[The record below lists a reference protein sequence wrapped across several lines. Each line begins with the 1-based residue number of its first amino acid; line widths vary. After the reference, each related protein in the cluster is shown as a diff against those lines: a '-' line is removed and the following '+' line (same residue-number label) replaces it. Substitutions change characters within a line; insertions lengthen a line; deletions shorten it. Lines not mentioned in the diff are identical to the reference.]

1 MTSPSRFAERVLAL
15 VIRDSEWRDGV
26 IGDLR
31 EEHARLAARVGAA
44 RATRWHRRQALGV
57 AVRHGTHRLLRRPT
71 PPPRWLASAAQE
83 PDGTW
88 TAGLTRDVLYA
99 WRGVT
104 QRPALSGVI
113 VITLALALSANST
126 IFSLM
131 DALVLRPYRFE
142 GVDRLVIVATRS
154 PTQTLLDPQSASPA
168 DFREWQQQTA
178 TIERW
183 AAYEWWDANLSGV
196 DVPEQVPGFRVSPG
210 FFTTLGTALPLGRD
224 FQAEEGEAGRNRRVV
239 LGHDLWVRRF
249 GARPD
254 IIGST
259 VRLDGE
265 PHEVVGIAP
274 DGFQVPLGAQVWSP
288 LGLDAEGWN
297 DRRRNNLTVIGRM
310 ADGATF
316 EQAQSEITTLIDRQ
330 RQDHPDTNANR
341 LADVQTFTRGMADP
355 GAGGF
360 MAVWQAAAG
369 LLLLVACANIANL
382 LLARGSERAQEYA
395 VRLAL
400 GASRGRL
407 FGQTVL
413 EGLMLSLLATAVSV
427 PLTVA
432 GIGLSRS
439 AIPVPLLRFIPG
451 WEFLAIDLRLMLM
464 TAALAMVAT
473 MVFALIPAGQA
484 THAHVADSLRQGA
497 RSVTS
502 SRGRRWMRSALAT
515 AQVALALALLFGSG
529 LVLSAANRAT
539 NGAMGFDKQNV
550 LVAQVVLPER
560 NYADAEQRRQFITQ
574 VLDGVRQIP
583 AVSAA
588 GVTSNVPAGFSN
600 TRRQFWPE
608 GQDLRENEVR
618 YADYR
623 RVTAGY
629 FAALEIPLVAGRWAD
644 DRDRHTTQPVAVVSQ
659 RLADDYWPGQDPLGR
674 RFKVAADG
682 EWLTVIGVA
691 GNTIHNWFTHRR
703 DHTVYR
709 PVTQDAPY
717 AIAFTVKTV
726 GDPSALTSDL
736 RQAVAAADPDQPIA
750 SLASLEVMVDERAGG
765 LAFIANALGIVAL
778 IALALSVMGIYSL
791 MAFVTAQRTQE
802 IGVRMALGAGRWQV
816 IRLTTAHALRITV
829 AGSLIGALLSFGIG
843 QMMQRVL
850 FGLVSSSMWQLAGLM
865 VVLAASALLAGYLPA
880 RRAAALDPMNALR
893 ET

>member
-15 VIRDSEWRDGV
+15 VVRDPEWRDGV

-31 EEHARLAARVGAA
+31 EEHARMVTRVGAA
-44 RATRWHRRQALGV
+44 RARRWHRRQSLGIAL
-57 AVRHGTHRLLRRPT
+57 RYGTHRLLRRQA
-71 PPPRWLASAAQE
+71 PPPRWLAAAAPE
-83 PDGTW
+83 PDGRW
-88 TAGLTRDVLYA
+88 PAGMARDLLYA

-104 QRPALSGVI
+104 HRPAVSGVI
-113 VITLALALSANST
+113 MLTLALALSANST

-142 GVDRLVIVATRS
+142 GVERLVIAATRS
-154 PTQTLLDPQSASPA
+154 PTQTLLDPQSVAPA
-168 DFREWQQQTA
+168 DFRDWQQQSA
-178 TIERW
+178 TIARW

-196 DVPEQVPGFRVSPG
+196 EVPEQVPGFRVSPG
-210 FFTTLGTALPLGRD
+210 FFTTLGTTLPVGRD
-224 FQAEEGEAGRNRRVV
+224 FHADEGEPGRHRRVV
-239 LGHDLWVRRF
+239 LSHDLWLRRF

-254 IIGST
+254 IVGT
-259 VRLDGE
+259 MVRFDGE

-274 DGFQVPLGAQVWSP
+274 AGFHVPLGAQVWSP
-288 LGLDAEGWN
+288 LAFDANGWN
-297 DRRRNNLTVIGRM
+297 ERRRNNLTVIGRL
-310 ADGATF
+310 ADGNTF
-316 EQAQSEITTLIDRQ
+316 EQAKTELTTLVDRQ
-330 RQDHPDTNANR
+330 RRDHPETNANR
-341 LADVQTFTRGMADP
+341 LADVLTFTKGMADP

-369 LLLLVACANIANL
+369 LLLLIACANIANL

-407 FGQTVL
+407 FGQTLL
-413 EGLMLSLLATAVSV
+413 EGLILSLLATVVSV

-432 GIGLSRS
+432 GLALSRS
-439 AIPVPLLRFIPG
+439 AVPAPLLRFIPG
-451 WEFLAIDLRLMLM
+451 WEFLAVDLRLLLM
-464 TAALAMVAT
+464 TAALAVVAT
-473 MVFALIPAGQA
+473 LAFALIPAVQA

-502 SRGRRWMRSALAT
+502 SRGRRWMRSGLAT

-529 LVLSAANRAT
+529 LVLGAANRAT
-539 NGAMGFDKQNV
+539 NGAMGFNKQNV
-550 LVAQVVLPER
+550 LVAQVVLPAR
-560 NYADAEQRRQFITQ
+560 NYADAEQRRQFIAR

-608 GQDLRENEVR
+608 GQDLRENEVAF
-618 YADYR
+618 ADYR
-623 RVTAGY
+623 RVTTGY
-629 FAALEIPLVAGRWAD
+629 FTALEIPLIAGRWAD
-644 DRDRHTTQPVAVVSQ
+644 DRDRDTSPAVAVVSQ
-659 RLADDYWPGQDPLGR
+659 RLAADYWPGQDPLGR
-674 RFKVAADG
+674 RFKLAADG

-709 PVTQDAPY
+709 PVAQDAPH
-717 AIAFTVKTV
+717 AIAFAVKTV
-726 GDPSALTSDL
+726 GDPSALSSDL
-736 RQAVAAADPDQPIA
+736 RQAVAAADADQPIA
-750 SLASLEVMVDERAGG
+750 SLSALSVLVDERAGG
-765 LAFIANALGIVAL
+765 LAFIANALGVVAL

-816 IRLTTAHALRITV
+816 IRLTTADALRITI
-829 AGSLIGALLSFGIG
+829 AGSLIGAALSFAIG
-843 QMMQRVL
+843 QIMQRVL
-850 FGLVSSSMWQLAGLM
+850 FGLVFTNLWQLALLM
-865 VVLAASALLAGYLPA
+865 VGFGLAALSAAYLPA
-880 RRAAALDPMNALR
+880 RRAARIDPMNALR